1 MGLFGPER
9 KVVGPDGRE
18 WELYVS
24 KQPTADSA
32 APRRLRV
39 EALCF
44 FPWQESHVW
53 LTTKD
58 HVAEVLR
65 QIAAGLALG
74 DVVHPLGADFRG
86 SNQRIGDRFRSSV
99 TD

>member
-1 MGLFGPER
+1 
-9 KVVGPDGRE
+9 VVGPDGRE

-24 KQPTADSA
+24 KLPANDEPAGA
-32 APRRLRV
+32 ARRLRV

-58 HVAEVLR
+58 HVTDVLR

-86 SNQRIGDRFRSSV
+86 SNQRIGDRLRRTV
-99 TD
+99 AD